1 MRSFRLPAIGL
12 LAAAL
17 AVPAVAS
24 PALAATPTPI
34 PTAIVNFAVTPSA
47 ISVGNTQVTLSGRL
61 VESADP
67 SVGVPNEPLSWYFII
82 AAAGTPE
89 IGLGST
95 GPDGTF
101 TIQYTTTVGG
111 IFGVQ
116 FTGDSAT
123 GYAASPV
130 VSTDVRADSDPTSIT
145 LNAQPTSL
153 VGAGSVLTFTG
164 MAEAETADGMQP
176 LADVFIRIL
185 RNGVD
190 TGYGGWTAADGTF
203 AATVTAYSGGAWQ
216 AVYDPGW
223 PQAYTVY
230 QQSRSNSV
238 QVNVQYKTRTDF
250 SVPARQEAHATFT
263 VSGHVQGWN
272 GNGFWFGAGGVLV
285 NFYYRVLPAGG
296 WVKAGAARTD
306 ASGTF
311 RGTAKVRP
319 GYLRWQVQVPRQS
332 PGDVYLPSAS
342 GTHDNFI
349 TDQTCTSIGV
359 RNSGGRTIVSGIVRD
374 SCGSK
379 TQTFGAVKGAVKV
392 YYHPRGTT
400 TWRYLSQVS
409 MGSGG
414 TFSYSRGVLHGY
426 FVVVF
431 PAQGYYLASKSN
443 VAYVS

>member
-1 MRSFRLPAIGL
+1 MRSFRLPAVGL
-12 LAAAL
+12 LLTAR
-17 AVPAVAS
+17 AVPVVAS
-24 PALAATPTPI
+24 PAAASAADAI
-34 PTAIVNFAVTPSA
+34 PTAIVNFTASPAA

-61 VESADP
+61 VESADS
-67 SVGVPNEPLSWYFII
+67 SVSVPNEPLTWYFII

-116 FTGDSAT
+116 FAGDSVT

-130 VSTDVRADSDPTSIT
+130 VSTDVRADPDPTRIT
-145 LNAQPTSL
+145 LNTQPSSL

-164 MAEAETADGMQP
+164 KAEAETADGMQS
-176 LADVFIRIL
+176 LADVFIGIL
-185 RNGVD
+185 RNGVF
-190 TGYGGWTAADGTF
+190 TGDGGWTAADGTF

-216 AVYDPGW
+216 AADDLGW

-238 QVNVQYKTRTDF
+238 RVNVLYKTRTDF
-250 SVPARQEAHATFT
+250 SVPAKQEAHATFT

-272 GNGFWFGAGGVLV
+272 GNGYWFGAGGVLV

-359 RNSGGRTIVSGIVRD
+359 RSS
-374 SCGSK
+374 
-379 TQTFGAVKGAVKV
+379 
-392 YYHPRGTT
+392 
-400 TWRYLSQVS
+400 
-409 MGSGG
+409 
-414 TFSYSRGVLHGY
+414 GVLL
-426 FVVVF
+426 
-431 PAQGYYLASKSN
+431 QK
-443 VAYVS
+443 